1 MLWQKAPWS
10 NARSYEHPAASNIEC
25 KSIIKHWSALLS
37 STTCRYILLSW
48 NYWLARG
55 PADLVLQAVLVLK
68 HLFSLFSLLGNE
80 SHLTCLAVEFCMV
93 CSSLEYAKHCSSCR
107 VLAWAGHWG
116 GSLSLW
122 SKGWIS
128 HFVKTCKNHKNVG
141 VSVLCPSCLLHFLHL
156 YLLIP
161 ANFWYVVGS
170 GSASCASAISPGL
183 KCSMYIN
190 LCYFWLWNFG
200 TCGYWGYTSLP
211 SSYPIGSMCRFFCAV
226 LARVPL
232 CSQPELQHN

>member
-1 MLWQKAPWS
+1 MQLWASCSIQYRVQEHNKAL
-10 NARSYEHPAASNIEC
+10 I
-25 KSIIKHWSALLS
+25 S
-37 STTCRYILLSW
+37 SSLQHNVPLLLSW

-93 CSSLEYAKHCSSCR
+93 CSSLECAKHCSSCR
-107 VLAWAGHWG
+107 VLGWAGHWD

-141 VSVLCPSCLLHFLHL
+141 VSILCPSCLLHFLHL
-156 YLLIP
+156 QMILLYW
-161 ANFWYVVGS
+161 NGWHS
-170 GSASCASAISPGL
+170 TCCSWCGL
-183 KCSMYIN
+183 CPPSEY
-190 LCYFWLWNFG
+190 
-200 TCGYWGYTSLP
+200 LP
-211 SSYPIGSMCRFFCAV
+211 SYTC
-226 LARVPL
+226 
-232 CSQPELQHN
+232 